1 MENLMAQAKKSTA
14 ASAKIASVVANKA
27 AKSTYAAV
35 QSTRNSAENVVKI
48 GSRAAKDFLSQS
60 AGEAQKAQDKI
71 LAMSR
76 EGAEKLAKSADA
88 VTKAL
93 YETIS
98 TSRDNIEAAVECGNV
113 TAALAKDVSSELFEY
128 ANKSFADNV
137 EVSKELFACRTI
149 NDMME
154 LQSRIMKNA
163 MDSAFAQST
172 RLSNLIFEYSSEAL
186 EPINERVAQAT
197 EQFSKTLSKV
207 A

>member
-1 MENLMAQAKKSTA
+1 MTQAKKTSSTA
-14 ASAKIASVVANKA
+14 AKLASSAANKA
-27 AKSTYAAV
+27 AKSTYSAV
-35 QSTRNSAENVVKI
+35 ESTRSSAENVVKI

-76 EGAEKLAKSADA
+76 DGAQQLAKSADA

-98 TSRDNIEAAVECGNV
+98 TSRDNLEAAVECGNV
-113 TAALAKDVSSELFEY
+113 AAALAKDVSSEMMEY
-128 ANKSFADNV
+128 ANKTFTDNV
-137 EVSKELFACRTI
+137 EMSKELFACRTI

-154 LQSRIMKNA
+154 LQNRMLKKA
-163 MDSAFAQST
+163 MDSGFAQTS
-172 RLSNLIFEYSSEAL
+172 RLSNLFFEYSSEAL
-186 EPINERVAQAT
+186 EPINERVAQAS
-197 EQFSKTLSKV
+197 EQLSKTLKTV

>member
-1 MENLMAQAKKSTA
+1 MTQAKKSTA
-14 ASAKIASVVANKA
+14 PSAKLASTVASKA

-35 QSTRNSAENVVKI
+35 ASTRNSAENVVKI

-76 EGAEKLAKSADA
+76 DGAQQFAKSADA

-98 TSRDNIEAAVECGNV
+98 TSRDNLEAAVECGNV
-113 TAALAKDVSSELFEY
+113 ASALAKDVSSELFEY
-128 ANKSFADNV
+128 ANKGFSDSV

-149 NDMME
+149 NDLME
-154 LQSRIMKNA
+154 LQSRVLKNA
-163 MDSAFAQST
+163 MDSAFAQTT
-172 RLSNLIFEYSSEAL
+172 RLSNLVFEYSSEAL
-186 EPINERVAQAT
+186 EPINERVSQAS
-197 EQFSKTLSKV
+197 EQFSKTLKTV